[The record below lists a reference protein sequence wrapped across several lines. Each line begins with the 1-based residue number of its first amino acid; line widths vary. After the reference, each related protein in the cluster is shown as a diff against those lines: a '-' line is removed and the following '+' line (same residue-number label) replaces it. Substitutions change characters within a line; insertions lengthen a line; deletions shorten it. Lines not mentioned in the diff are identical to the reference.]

1 MKLRRTLVPLVAAA
15 AAVALAPAA
24 GAQAATIAQSGA
36 ATQVREHAGIV
47 VFSQFDYAEQAW
59 RLAVRRP
66 GQAAQVLP
74 NVAPSA
80 AEFQADIGPDSS
92 GNPQLIYR
100 RSQGTGTSDL
110 FVYSLTTNVERPVR
124 NANDP
129 SADDTTPTLWRGR
142 IAWTRIYYAGDPQR
156 QNPVVYTKTLT
167 APRARPSTRL
177 PGVPQRRCGDVETD
191 QCGPTQ
197 SRYVGTLELWGRN
210 LAQTVGYAC
219 AGCSGTGQTELRLV
233 QTDTLRAQQIA
244 FGIVG
249 LSGQSFVGASFHDG
263 TLGWYRAC
271 LGDPDG
277 CKQGRRG
284 PARYT
289 LASRAYGVATGEAI
303 AVRGYADAGATVYE
317 VLGCEV
323 ETQPQFNGQ
332 CRIEELPAPGEFTP
346 ADPPLRGR

>member
-15 AAVALAPAA
+15 AALALGPAA
-24 GAQAATIAQSGA
+24 GAQAVTIAQPGA

-47 VFSQFDYAEQAW
+47 VFSQFDYAEQVW

-66 GQAAQVLP
+66 GQPAQVLA
-74 NVAPSA
+74 NVAPSQ

-92 GNPQLIYR
+92 GDPQLIYR

-110 FVYSLTTNVERPVR
+110 FVYSLVTNVERPVR

-142 IAWTRIYYAGDPQR
+142 IAWTRVYHAGDPQR
-156 QNPVVYTKTLT
+156 QDPVVYTKTLT
-167 APRARPSTRL
+167 APRSRPSTRL

-191 QCGPTQ
+191 QCGPTS
-197 SRYVGTLELWGRN
+197 SRYVGALELWGRN
-210 LAQTVGYAC
+210 LAQTVGYSC
-219 AGCSGTGQTELRLV
+219 AGCSGTGQSELRLV
-233 QTDTLRAQQIA
+233 ETDTLRARQIA
-244 FGIVG
+244 FTIVG
-249 LSGQSFVGASFHDG
+249 LSGQSLVGPSFHAG

-271 LGDPDG
+271 QGDPDG
-277 CKQGRRG
+277 CKDGRRG
-284 PARYT
+284 PARFA
-289 LASRAYGVATGEAI
+289 LGSGAYAIATGDPV
-303 AVRGYADAGATVYE
+303 AVRGYVDAGATLLE

-323 ETQPQFNGQ
+323 ETQAQFNGQ
-332 CRIEELPAPGEFTP
+332 CRIEEVPAPETFTK